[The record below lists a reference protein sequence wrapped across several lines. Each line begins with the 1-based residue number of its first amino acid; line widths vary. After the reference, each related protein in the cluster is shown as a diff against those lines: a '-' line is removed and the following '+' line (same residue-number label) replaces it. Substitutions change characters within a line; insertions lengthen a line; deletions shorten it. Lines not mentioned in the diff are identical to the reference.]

1 MKICR
6 VATVPFLFT
15 HHLKSQIEDLVSAG
29 HEVHLVSST
38 FSDFGELL
46 QADLTYKGVSVHS
59 IEIPRQISPLADVKA
74 LIQLYLHFRANQF
87 DVVHSVTSKAG
98 LLSAL
103 AAIAAGIPIRMH
115 TFAGQP
121 WADLIGPVRWVAK
134 ASDWIIVRLNTQ
146 SYADSAS
153 QRDFIIF
160 EGIAKK
166 NQIKVLGLGSIAGVD
181 LQRFNLKNFQ
191 KIELR
196 KNLGISADA
205 IVIVFIGRLTHEKGI
220 KELVFSFK
228 ALIEFKNQD
237 LHLILVGPDEI
248 NAVLSPLVT
257 QYVSNC
263 NNIHKIGYD
272 QCPEMYLAMSDIFCL
287 PSYREGFGSV
297 VIEAASMGL
306 PTVATRV
313 IGLVD
318 AVIENETGLLVPK
331 KNINELTKALQLLI
345 EDPNLRNRLA
355 LAAYKRAV
363 EFYGSSI
370 INGLMIKEYE
380 DNYFKKF
387 KNLN

>member
-29 HEVHLVSST
+29 HEVHLVSSA

-46 QADLTYKGVSVHS
+46 KADLTNKRVSVHS
-59 IEIPRQISPLADVKA
+59 IEIARRISLPADVKA
-74 LIQLYLHFRANQF
+74 LIKLYQYFRANQF

-98 LLSAL
+98 LLCAL

-121 WADLIGPVRWVAK
+121 WADLLGPVRWIAK

-146 SYADSAS
+146 TYADSAS
-153 QRDFIIF
+153 QRDFLIS

-220 KELVFSFK
+220 AELVLAFK
-228 ALIEFKNQD
+228 ALIEFKIQD

-248 NAVLSPLVT
+248 KAVLPLPVT
-257 QYVSNC
+257 QYVCEC

-272 QCPEMYLAMSDIFCL
+272 QRPEMYLAMSDIFCL

-318 AVIENETGLLVPK
+318 AVVENETGLLVSK
-331 KNINELTKALQLLI
+331 KNVNELTKALHLLI
-345 EDPNLRNRLA
+345 KDPNLRNRLA
-355 LAAYKRAV
+355 TAAIKRAF
-363 EFYGSSI
+363 ECYGSSF
-370 INGLMIKEYE
+370 INGLVIKEYE
-380 DNYFKKF
+380 DIFVKKVQ
-387 KNLN
+387 NLN